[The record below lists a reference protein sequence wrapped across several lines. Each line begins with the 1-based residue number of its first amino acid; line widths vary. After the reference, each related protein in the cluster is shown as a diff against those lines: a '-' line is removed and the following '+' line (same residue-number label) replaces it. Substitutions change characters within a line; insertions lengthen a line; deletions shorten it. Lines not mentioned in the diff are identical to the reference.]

1 MALRKIVLPLDTKY
15 TKHFKIDNYGFF
27 INSIP
32 PGLEAYII
40 LNNDPSQQIAL
51 AAQTKVPREML
62 IKEFTFTNVNPLP
75 NRILNLYIAEAP
87 TDFLDLPD
95 APTAGIEGSTIE
107 TNTILDQINNK
118 INFIDTNNVVLQTD
132 NIGLAKE
139 STLSS
144 MIQYIDQIEAKLDTL
159 NSKDFAT
166 DTNLDTV
173 NTKLDAINAKD
184 FATETTLASLIQYI
198 DQIEIKLD
206 TLNSKDFATDTNL
219 EYIKSK
225 LDTLNL
231 NDFATNTKI
240 DELIAINQ
248 SILNTLTAPNI
259 VFDTAEQ
266 FTNINTTQDFTITL
280 TNDAVF
286 DPNDY
291 AKTATAT
298 DHNLVVYTCVY
309 YNNLTKELTF
319 NADPINGNKT
329 ATITV
334 NYMKA

>member
-32 PGLEAYII
+32 PGLEAYLVI
-40 LNNDPSQQIAL
+40 NNDPSQQIL
-51 AAQTKVPREML
+51 LEAQTKIPRENL

-75 NRILNLYIAEAP
+75 NRVLTLYIAESLY
-87 TDFLDLPD
+87 DFNDLPD
-95 APTAGIEGSTIE
+95 VPTAGIEGNTVE

-166 DTNLDTV
+166 DANLDAV

-184 FATETTLASLIQYI
+184 FATETTLSSMIQYI
-198 DQIEIKLD
+198 DQIETKLD
-206 TLNSKDFATDTNL
+206 TLNSKDFATDANL
-219 EYIKSK
+219 
-225 LDTLNL
+225 D
-231 NDFATNTKI
+231 AVNTKLEDI
-240 DELIAINQ
+240 K
-248 SILNTLTAPNI
+248 TLLST
-259 VFDTAEQ
+259 
-266 FTNINTTQDFTITL
+266 TNIKL
-280 TNDAVF
+280 TNIETIAQNLYDA
-286 DPNDY
+286 Y
-291 AKTATAT
+291 MT
-298 DHNLVVYTCVY
+298 
-309 YNNLTKELTF
+309 NN
-319 NADPINGNKT
+319 P
-329 ATITV
+329 
-334 NYMKA
+334 

>member
-51 AAQTKVPREML
+51 AAQTKVPREIL

-75 NRILNLYIAEAP
+75 NRVLNLYIAEAP

-95 APTAGIEGSTIE
+95 APTAGIEGTTE
-107 TNTILDQINNK
+107 QTNVILDQINNK

-144 MIQYIDQIEAKLDTL
+144 IIQYIDQIEAKLDTL

-166 DTNLDTV
+166 DTNL
-173 NTKLDAINAKD
+173 
-184 FATETTLASLIQYI
+184 ES
-198 DQIEIKLD
+198 
-206 TLNSKDFATDTNL
+206 
-219 EYIKSK
+219 IKSK

-231 NDFATNTKI
+231 NDFATNSKI

-248 SILNTLTAPNI
+248 NILNTLIAPNI

-266 FTNINTTQDFTITL
+266 FTNVNTTQDFTITL

-286 DPNDY
+286 DPNNY

-298 DHNLVVYTCVY
+298 DQNLVVYTCVY

-319 NADPINGNKT
+319 NADPVNGNTT
-329 ATITV
+329 ATINV

>member
-27 INSIP
+27 ITSVP

-62 IKEFTFTNVNPLP
+62 IKEFTFTNVSPLP
-75 NRILNLYIAEAP
+75 NRVLNLYIAESIN
-87 TDFLDLPD
+87 DFIDLPD

-118 INFIDTNNVVLQTD
+118 INFIDT
-132 NIGLAKE
+132 IGLAKE

-144 MIQYIDQIEAKLDTL
+144 MIQYIDQIEAKLDNL
-159 NSKDFAT
+159 AISLDLPDYAT
-166 DTNLDTV
+166 NATILSLV
-173 NTKLDAINAKD
+173 NYIDEIEEKLD
-184 FATETTLASLIQYI
+184 
-198 DQIEIKLD
+198 
-206 TLNSKDFATDTNL
+206 NL
-219 EYIKSK
+219 SI
-225 LDTLNL
+225 TLNL
-231 NDFATNTKI
+231 PDYATNTKI

-248 SILNTLTAPNI
+248 NILNTLKAPNI

-266 FTNINTTQDFTITL
+266 FSNVNTTQDFTITL

-298 DHNLVVYTCVY
+298 DQNLVVYTCVY

-319 NADPINGNKT
+319 NADPVNGNTT

>member
-1 MALRKIVLPLDTKY
+1 MALRKLTLELDTKY

-75 NRILNLYIAEAP
+75 NRVLNLYIAESP
-87 TDFLDLPD
+87 NDFLDLPD

-166 DTNLDTV
+166 DANLDAV
-173 NTKLDAINAKD
+173 NTKLDAINAKDFATDTNLDATNLKLDTLISKD

-198 DQIEIKLD
+198 DQLETKLD

-219 EYIKSK
+219 ESIKSK

-231 NDFATNTKI
+231 NDFATETTLAS
-240 DELIAINQ
+240 LIAYIDD
-248 SILNTLTAPNI
+248 IETKLDGLNTLLTNLNTKLDVANGLLTDIKNNTAP
-259 VFDTAEQ
+259 
-266 FTNINTTQDFTITL
+266 
-280 TNDAVF
+280 
-286 DPNDY
+286 
-291 AKTATAT
+291 
-298 DHNLVVYTCVY
+298 
-309 YNNLTKELTF
+309 
-319 NADPINGNKT
+319 
-329 ATITV
+329 
-334 NYMKA
+334 

>member
-1 MALRKIVLPLDTKY
+1 MALRKIVLPLDKKY

-27 INSIP
+27 ITSVP

-62 IKEFTFTNVNPLP
+62 IKEFTFTNVSPLP
-75 NRILNLYIAEAP
+75 NRVLNLYIAESIN
-87 TDFLDLPD
+87 DFIDLPD

-118 INFIDTNNVVLQTD
+118 INFIDT
-132 NIGLAKE
+132 IGLAKE

-144 MIQYIDQIEAKLDTL
+144 MIQYIDQIEAKLDNL
-159 NSKDFAT
+159 AISLDFPDYAT
-166 DTNLDTV
+166 NATILSLV
-173 NTKLDAINAKD
+173 NYIDEIEEKLD
-184 FATETTLASLIQYI
+184 
-198 DQIEIKLD
+198 
-206 TLNSKDFATDTNL
+206 NL
-219 EYIKSK
+219 SI
-225 LDTLNL
+225 TLNL
-231 NDFATNTKI
+231 PDYATNSKI

-248 SILNTLTAPNI
+248 NILNTLIAPNI

-266 FTNINTTQDFTITL
+266 FSNVNTTQDFTITL

-298 DHNLVVYTCVY
+298 DQNLVVYTCVY

-319 NADPINGNKT
+319 NADPVNGNTT

>member
-51 AAQTKVPREML
+51 AAQTKVPREAV

-75 NRILNLYIAEAP
+75 NRVLNLYIAES
-87 TDFLDLPD
+87 TNDFLDLPD

-166 DTNLDTV
+166 N
-173 NTKLDAINAKD
+173 
-184 FATETTLASLIQYI
+184 
-198 DQIEIKLD
+198 
-206 TLNSKDFATDTNL
+206 
-219 EYIKSK
+219 SK
-225 LDTLNL
+225 LDDLIEINQNILNL
-231 NDFATNTKI
+231 
-240 DELIAINQ
+240 L
-248 SILNTLTAPNI
+248 SAPDI

-266 FTNINTTQDFTITL
+266 FTNIDTTQDFTITL
-280 TNDAVF
+280 TNEAIF
-286 DPNDY
+286 DPNNY
-291 AKTATAT
+291 TKTATAT
-298 DHNLVVYTCVY
+298 DENMVVYTCVY
-309 YNNLTKELTF
+309 YNNLIKELTF
-319 NADPINGNKT
+319 NADPVNGNTT

>member
-1 MALRKIVLPLDTKY
+1 MALRKIVLPLDKKY

-27 INSIP
+27 ITSVP

-75 NRILNLYIAEAP
+75 NRVLNLYIAESIN
-87 TDFLDLPD
+87 DFIDLPD

-118 INFIDTNNVVLQTD
+118 INFIDT
-132 NIGLAKE
+132 IGLAKE

-144 MIQYIDQIEAKLDTL
+144 MIQYIDQIEAKLDNL
-159 NSKDFAT
+159 AISLDFPDYAT
-166 DTNLDTV
+166 NATILSLV
-173 NTKLDAINAKD
+173 NYIDEIEEKLD
-184 FATETTLASLIQYI
+184 
-198 DQIEIKLD
+198 
-206 TLNSKDFATDTNL
+206 NL
-219 EYIKSK
+219 SI
-225 LDTLNL
+225 TLNL
-231 NDFATNTKI
+231 PDYATNSKI

-248 SILNTLTAPNI
+248 NILNTLIAPNI

-266 FTNINTTQDFTITL
+266 FSNVNTTQDFTITL

-298 DHNLVVYTCVY
+298 DQNLVVYTCVY

-319 NADPINGNKT
+319 NADPVNGNTT

>member
-1 MALRKIVLPLDTKY
+1 MALRKIVLKLDTKY

-51 AAQTKVPREML
+51 AAQTKVPRETL

-144 MIQYIDQIEAKLDTL
+144 MIQYIDQIEAKLDNL
-159 NSKDFAT
+159 AISLDLPDYAT
-166 DTNLDTV
+166 NATILSLV
-173 NTKLDAINAKD
+173 NYIDEIEEKLD
-184 FATETTLASLIQYI
+184 
-198 DQIEIKLD
+198 
-206 TLNSKDFATDTNL
+206 NL
-219 EYIKSK
+219 SI
-225 LDTLNL
+225 TLNL
-231 NDFATNTKI
+231 PDYATNSKI

-248 SILNTLTAPNI
+248 NILNTLIAPNI

-266 FTNINTTQDFTITL
+266 FTNVNTTQDFTITL

-286 DPNDY
+286 DPNNY

-298 DHNLVVYTCVY
+298 DQNLVVYTCIY

-319 NADPINGNKT
+319 NADPVNGNTT
-329 ATITV
+329 ATINV

>member
-51 AAQTKVPREML
+51 AAQNKVPREML
-62 IKEFTFTNVNPLP
+62 IKEFTFTNVIPLP
-75 NRILNLYIAEAP
+75 NRVLNLYIAEAP

-107 TNTILDQINNK
+107 TNTFLDQINNK

-144 MIQYIDQIEAKLDTL
+144 MIQYIDQIEAKLDNL
-159 NSKDFAT
+159 IISLDLPDYAT
-166 DTNLDTV
+166 NATILSLV
-173 NTKLDAINAKD
+173 NYIDEIEEKLD
-184 FATETTLASLIQYI
+184 
-198 DQIEIKLD
+198 
-206 TLNSKDFATDTNL
+206 NL
-219 EYIKSK
+219 SIS
-225 LDTLNL
+225 LNL
-231 NDFATNTKI
+231 PDYATNTKI

-248 SILNTLTAPNI
+248 NILNTLTAPNI

-266 FTNINTTQDFTITL
+266 FININTTQDFTITI

-286 DPNDY
+286 DPNNY

-298 DHNLVVYTCVY
+298 DQNLVVYTCVY

-319 NADPINGNKT
+319 NADPVNGNTT

>member
-95 APTAGIEGSTIE
+95 APTAGIEGSSIE

-166 DTNLDTV
+166 DTNL
-173 NTKLDAINAKD
+173 
-184 FATETTLASLIQYI
+184 ES
-198 DQIEIKLD
+198 
-206 TLNSKDFATDTNL
+206 
-219 EYIKSK
+219 IKSK

-231 NDFATNTKI
+231 NDFATETTLAS
-240 DELIAINQ
+240 LIAYIDD
-248 SILNTLTAPNI
+248 IETKLDGLNTLLTNLNTKLDVANGLLTDIKNNTAP
-259 VFDTAEQ
+259 
-266 FTNINTTQDFTITL
+266 
-280 TNDAVF
+280 
-286 DPNDY
+286 
-291 AKTATAT
+291 
-298 DHNLVVYTCVY
+298 
-309 YNNLTKELTF
+309 
-319 NADPINGNKT
+319 
-329 ATITV
+329 
-334 NYMKA
+334 

>member
-27 INSIP
+27 ITSVP

-62 IKEFTFTNVNPLP
+62 IKEFTFTNVSPLP
-75 NRILNLYIAEAP
+75 NRVLNLYIAESIN
-87 TDFLDLPD
+87 DFIDLPD

-118 INFIDTNNVVLQTD
+118 INFIDT
-132 NIGLAKE
+132 IGLAKE

-144 MIQYIDQIEAKLDTL
+144 MIQYIDQIEAKLDNL
-159 NSKDFAT
+159 AISLDLPDYAT
-166 DTNLDTV
+166 NATILSLV
-173 NTKLDAINAKD
+173 NYIDEIEEKLD
-184 FATETTLASLIQYI
+184 
-198 DQIEIKLD
+198 
-206 TLNSKDFATDTNL
+206 NL
-219 EYIKSK
+219 SI
-225 LDTLNL
+225 TLNL
-231 NDFATNTKI
+231 PDYATNSKI

-248 SILNTLTAPNI
+248 NILNTLKAPNI

-266 FTNINTTQDFTITL
+266 FSNVNTTQDFTITL

-298 DHNLVVYTCVY
+298 DQNLVVYTCVY

-319 NADPINGNKT
+319 NADPVNGNTT

>member
-32 PGLEAYII
+32 PGMEAYLVI
-40 LNNDPSQQIAL
+40 NNDPSQQIL
-51 AAQTKVPREML
+51 LEAQTKIPREIL

-75 NRILNLYIAEAP
+75 NRVLTLYIAESLY
-87 TDFLDLPD
+87 DFNDLPD
-95 APTAGIEGSTIE
+95 TPTAGIEGNTVE

-166 DTNLDTV
+166 DTNL
-173 NTKLDAINAKD
+173 
-184 FATETTLASLIQYI
+184 ES
-198 DQIEIKLD
+198 
-206 TLNSKDFATDTNL
+206 
-219 EYIKSK
+219 IKSK

-240 DELIAINQ
+240 NELIAINQ
-248 SILNTLTAPNI
+248 NILNTLKAPNI

-266 FTNINTTQDFTITL
+266 FTNINTTQDFTITV

-298 DHNLVVYTCVY
+298 DQNLVVYTCVY

-319 NADPINGNKT
+319 NADPVNGNTT

>member
-1 MALRKIVLPLDTKY
+1 MALRKIVLELDTKY

-75 NRILNLYIAEAP
+75 NRVLNLYIAESP
-87 TDFLDLPD
+87 NDFLDLPD

-166 DTNLDTV
+166 
-173 NTKLDAINAKD
+173 
-184 FATETTLASLIQYI
+184 ETTLSSLIAYI
-198 DQIEIKLD
+198 DDIETKLD
-206 TLNSKDFATDTNL
+206 TLNSIDFATDLTLSSVNTKLDILNNKDFATDTNL
-219 EYIKSK
+219 ESIKSK

-231 NDFATNTKI
+231 NDFATETTLLS
-240 DELIAINQ
+240 LIAYIDD
-248 SILNTLTAPNI
+248 IETKLDGLNTLLTSLNTKLDTANGLLTDIKNNTAP
-259 VFDTAEQ
+259 
-266 FTNINTTQDFTITL
+266 
-280 TNDAVF
+280 
-286 DPNDY
+286 
-291 AKTATAT
+291 
-298 DHNLVVYTCVY
+298 
-309 YNNLTKELTF
+309 
-319 NADPINGNKT
+319 
-329 ATITV
+329 
-334 NYMKA
+334 

>member
-1 MALRKIVLPLDTKY
+1 MALRKLTLELDTKY

-51 AAQTKVPREML
+51 AAQTKVPREIL

-75 NRILNLYIAEAP
+75 NRVLNLYIAESP
-87 TDFLDLPD
+87 NDFLDLPD

-107 TNTILDQINNK
+107 TNTILGQINNK

-144 MIQYIDQIEAKLDTL
+144 MIQYIDQIEAKLDNL
-159 NSKDFAT
+159 AISLDLPDYAT
-166 DTNLDTV
+166 NATILSLV
-173 NTKLDAINAKD
+173 NYIDEIEEKLD
-184 FATETTLASLIQYI
+184 
-198 DQIEIKLD
+198 
-206 TLNSKDFATDTNL
+206 NL
-219 EYIKSK
+219 SI
-225 LDTLNL
+225 TLNL
-231 NDFATNTKI
+231 PDYATNSKI

-248 SILNTLTAPNI
+248 NILNTLIAPNI
-259 VFDTAEQ
+259 VFNTAEQ
-266 FTNINTTQDFTITL
+266 FINIDTTQDFSITL

-298 DHNLVVYTCVY
+298 DQNLVVYTCVY

-319 NADPINGNKT
+319 NADPINGNTT

>member
-32 PGLEAYII
+32 PGLEAYLVI
-40 LNNDPSQQIAL
+40 NNDPSQQIL
-51 AAQTKVPREML
+51 LEAQTKIPRENL

-75 NRILNLYIAEAP
+75 NRVLTLYIAESLY
-87 TDFLDLPD
+87 DFNDLPD
-95 APTAGIEGSTIE
+95 VPTAGIEGNTVE

-166 DTNLDTV
+166 DANLDAV

-184 FATETTLASLIQYI
+184 FATETTLSSMIQYI
-198 DQIEIKLD
+198 DQIETKLD
-206 TLNSKDFATDTNL
+206 TLNSKDFATDANL
-219 EYIKSK
+219 DAVNTKLDAINAKDFATETTLSSMIQYIDQIETK
-225 LDTLNL
+225 LDTLNSK
-231 NDFATNTKI
+231 DFATDANLDAVNTKLEDI
-240 DELIAINQ
+240 K
-248 SILNTLTAPNI
+248 TLLST
-259 VFDTAEQ
+259 
-266 FTNINTTQDFTITL
+266 TNIKL
-280 TNDAVF
+280 TNIETIAQNLYDA
-286 DPNDY
+286 Y
-291 AKTATAT
+291 MT
-298 DHNLVVYTCVY
+298 
-309 YNNLTKELTF
+309 NN
-319 NADPINGNKT
+319 P
-329 ATITV
+329 
-334 NYMKA
+334 

>member
-1 MALRKIVLPLDTKY
+1 MALRKIVLPLDKKY

-27 INSIP
+27 ITSVP

-51 AAQTKVPREML
+51 AAQTKVPRETL
-62 IKEFTFTNVNPLP
+62 IKEFTFTNVFPLP
-75 NRILNLYIAEAP
+75 NRVLNLYIAESIN
-87 TDFLDLPD
+87 DFIDLPD

-118 INFIDTNNVVLQTD
+118 INFIDT
-132 NIGLAKE
+132 IGLAKE

-144 MIQYIDQIEAKLDTL
+144 MIQYIDQIEAKLDNL
-159 NSKDFAT
+159 AISLDFPDYAT
-166 DTNLDTV
+166 NATILSLV
-173 NTKLDAINAKD
+173 NYIDEIEEKLD
-184 FATETTLASLIQYI
+184 
-198 DQIEIKLD
+198 
-206 TLNSKDFATDTNL
+206 NL
-219 EYIKSK
+219 SI
-225 LDTLNL
+225 TLNL
-231 NDFATNTKI
+231 PDYATNSKI

-248 SILNTLTAPNI
+248 NILNTLIAPNI

-266 FTNINTTQDFTITL
+266 FSNVNTTQDFTITL

-298 DHNLVVYTCVY
+298 DQNLVVYTCVY

-319 NADPINGNKT
+319 NADPVNGNTT

>member
-95 APTAGIEGSTIE
+95 APTAGIEGSSIE

-166 DTNLDTV
+166 DTNLESIKS
-173 NTKLDAINAKD
+173 KLDTLNLND
-184 FATETTLASLIQYI
+184 FATETTLAILIQYI
-198 DQIEIKLD
+198 DQLETKLD

-219 EYIKSK
+219 ESIKSK

-231 NDFATNTKI
+231 NDFATETTLAS
-240 DELIAINQ
+240 LIAYIDD
-248 SILNTLTAPNI
+248 IETKLDGLNTLLTNLNTKLDVANGLLTDIKNNTAP
-259 VFDTAEQ
+259 
-266 FTNINTTQDFTITL
+266 
-280 TNDAVF
+280 
-286 DPNDY
+286 
-291 AKTATAT
+291 
-298 DHNLVVYTCVY
+298 
-309 YNNLTKELTF
+309 
-319 NADPINGNKT
+319 
-329 ATITV
+329 
-334 NYMKA
+334 

>member
-1 MALRKIVLPLDTKY
+1 MALRKLTLELDTKY

-51 AAQTKVPREML
+51 AAQTKVPREIL

-75 NRILNLYIAEAP
+75 NRVLNLYIAESP
-87 TDFLDLPD
+87 NDFLDLPD
-95 APTAGIEGSTIE
+95 APTAGIEGTTE
-107 TNTILDQINNK
+107 QTNVILDQINNK

-144 MIQYIDQIEAKLDTL
+144 MIQYIDQIEAKLDNL
-159 NSKDFAT
+159 AISLDLPDYAT
-166 DTNLDTV
+166 NATILSLISYIDEIEE
-173 NTKLDAINAKD
+173 KLD
-184 FATETTLASLIQYI
+184 
-198 DQIEIKLD
+198 
-206 TLNSKDFATDTNL
+206 NL
-219 EYIKSK
+219 SI
-225 LDTLNL
+225 TLNL
-231 NDFATNTKI
+231 PDYATNSKI

-248 SILNTLTAPNI
+248 NILNTLIAPNI

-266 FTNINTTQDFTITL
+266 FTNVNTTQDFTITL

-286 DPNDY
+286 DPNNY

-298 DHNLVVYTCVY
+298 DQNLVVYTCVY

-319 NADPINGNKT
+319 NADPVNGNTT
-329 ATITV
+329 ATINV

>member
-1 MALRKIVLPLDTKY
+1 MALRKIVLPLDKKY

-27 INSIP
+27 ITSVP

-62 IKEFTFTNVNPLP
+62 IKEFTFTNVSPLP
-75 NRILNLYIAEAP
+75 NRVLNLYIAESIN
-87 TDFLDLPD
+87 DFIDLPD

-118 INFIDTNNVVLQTD
+118 INFIDT
-132 NIGLAKE
+132 IGLAKE

-144 MIQYIDQIEAKLDTL
+144 MIQYIDQIEAKLDNL
-159 NSKDFAT
+159 AISLDLPDYAT
-166 DTNLDTV
+166 NATILSLV
-173 NTKLDAINAKD
+173 NYIDEIEEKLD
-184 FATETTLASLIQYI
+184 
-198 DQIEIKLD
+198 
-206 TLNSKDFATDTNL
+206 NL
-219 EYIKSK
+219 SI
-225 LDTLNL
+225 TLNL
-231 NDFATNTKI
+231 PDYATNSKI

-248 SILNTLTAPNI
+248 NILNTLIAPNI

-266 FTNINTTQDFTITL
+266 FSNVNTTQDFTITL

-298 DHNLVVYTCVY
+298 DQNLVVYTCVY

-319 NADPINGNKT
+319 NADPINGNTT

>member
-51 AAQTKVPREML
+51 AAQTKVPRETL

-75 NRILNLYIAEAP
+75 NRVLNLYIAES
-87 TDFLDLPD
+87 TNDFLDLPD

-118 INFIDTNNVVLQTD
+118 IEYTDTRNTWLTQD
-132 NIGLAKE
+132 YIGLAKDA
-139 STLSS
+139 TLNN
-144 MIQYIDQIEAKLDTL
+144 IIDYIDDIETKLDSL
-159 NSKDFAT
+159 NLKDFAT
-166 DTNLDTV
+166 DTNLDAT
-173 NTKLDAINAKD
+173 NLKLDTLISKD

-198 DQIEIKLD
+198 DQLETKLD

-219 EYIKSK
+219 ESIKSK

-231 NDFATNTKI
+231 NDFATETTLAS
-240 DELIAINQ
+240 LIAYIDD
-248 SILNTLTAPNI
+248 IETKLDGLNTLL
-259 VFDTAEQ
+259 
-266 FTNINTTQDFTITL
+266 TNLNTKLDVANGLLTDIKNNTT
-280 TNDAVF
+280 
-286 DPNDY
+286 P
-291 AKTATAT
+291 
-298 DHNLVVYTCVY
+298 
-309 YNNLTKELTF
+309 
-319 NADPINGNKT
+319 
-329 ATITV
+329 
-334 NYMKA
+334 